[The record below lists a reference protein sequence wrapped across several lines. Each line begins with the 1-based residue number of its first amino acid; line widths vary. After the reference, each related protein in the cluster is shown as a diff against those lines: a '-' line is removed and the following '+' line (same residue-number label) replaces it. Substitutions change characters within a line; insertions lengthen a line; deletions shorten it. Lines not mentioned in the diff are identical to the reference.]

1 MYKLLSFSPIQ
12 EVKATSVS
20 PPPVKPMFARS
31 NTLQKK
37 LKRTFGS
44 MDEAEAEG
52 DDCMPKS
59 KK

>member
-20 PPPVKPMFARS
+20 PPPVKPIFARS

-44 MDEAEAEG
+44 MDEGEG